1 MPDCLA
7 AKTAEC
13 QYLLLDSPPKKC
25 LTARDAPSRHFLLC
39 IPMNSKF
46 SRNQDLIFR
55 SMRSVW
61 HPCTQM
67 KHHEQLPLVPIARGD
82 GMWLYDFDGNRYLD
96 AISSWWVNLFG
107 HANQRISA
115 ALTDQLQR
123 LEHVILA
130 GFTHEPVVLLSER
143 LSALTGLSHCF
154 YGSDG
159 ASAVEIALKMSFHYW
174 KNGGQPEKA
183 RFVSLKNGYHG
194 ETLGA
199 LSVTDVPLFRDTYA
213 TLLRQS
219 TQLPSPDWRDARP
232 GESAEDVAMRAT
244 GALEAYLVAG
254 HAQTAALIVEPLV
267 QAAGGM
273 AMYHPRFLREARTLC
288 DRYGVHLIADEI
300 AVGFGR
306 TGSFLACEQAGIR
319 PDFVCLSKGITGG
332 YLPLSVT
339 MTNDDIY
346 RAFYDDE
353 MARGFLHSHSYTGN
367 ALACRA
373 ALAVLDIFK
382 EDDVIA
388 ANRVKSA
395 QISARCQK
403 IIQHPRVRQFR
414 NTGMIW
420 AFDVDTED
428 ALFPRKFYSAALE
441 RGLLL
446 RPLGKTVYF
455 MPPYVIEEDQ
465 MDRLVDGTSAILDGM
480 K

>member
-1 MPDCLA
+1 M
-7 AKTAEC
+7 
-13 QYLLLDSPPKKC
+13 S
-25 LTARDAPSRHFLLC
+25 
-39 IPMNSKF
+39 SKL
-46 SRNQDLIFR
+46 SRNHDLR
-55 SMRSVW
+55 SRSLCSVW

-67 KHHEQLPLVPIARGD
+67 KHHEQMPLVPIARGD
-82 GMWLYDFDGNRYLD
+82 GMWLYDFEGNRYLD

-107 HANQRISA
+107 HSNPRINA
-115 ALTDQLQR
+115 ALADQLGR
-123 LEHVILA
+123 LEHVMLA
-130 GFTHEPVVLLSER
+130 GFTHEPVVQLSER
-143 LSALTGLSHCF
+143 LSTLTGLSHCF

-174 KNGGQPEKA
+174 KNAGQHEKTG
-183 RFVSLKNGYHG
+183 FVSLKNGYHG

-213 TLLRQS
+213 ALLRQS

-232 GESAEDVAMRAT
+232 GESAEDVALRAVR
-244 GALEAYLVAG
+244 ALESYLFAQ

-267 QAAGGM
+267 QAAGAM

-339 MTNDDIY
+339 MTTDDIY

-353 MARGFLHSHSYTGN
+353 MVRGFLHSHSYTGN

-373 ALAVLDIFK
+373 ALAVLDIF
-382 EDDVIA
+382 EQDDVIA
-388 ANRVKSA
+388 ANREKSV
-395 QISARCQK
+395 QISSRCQK
-403 IIQHPRVRQFR
+403 IVQHPGIRQFR
-414 NTGMIW
+414 TTGMIW
-420 AFDVDTED
+420 AFEVTTED
-428 ALFPRKFYSAALE
+428 PLFPRKFYRAALD

-446 RPLGKTVYF
+446 RPLGNTVYF
-455 MPPYVIEEDQ
+455 MPPYVIEEDH
-465 MDRLVDGTSAILDGM
+465 MDVLVGGTCAILDGM
-480 K
+480 G

>member
-1 MPDCLA
+1 
-7 AKTAEC
+7 
-13 QYLLLDSPPKKC
+13 
-25 LTARDAPSRHFLLC
+25 
-39 IPMNSKF
+39 MNSNLP
-46 SRNQDLIFR
+46 RNQDLLAR
-55 SMRSVW
+55 SLRSVW

-67 KHHEQLPLVPIARGD
+67 KHHEQMPLVPIARGD

-107 HANQRISA
+107 HANPRINA
-115 ALTDQLQR
+115 ALTEQLGR

-130 GFTHEPVVLLSER
+130 GFTHEPVVQLSER
-143 LSALTGLSHCF
+143 LSTLTGLSHCF

-174 KNGGQPEKA
+174 KNSGRSEKQG
-183 RFVSLKNGYHG
+183 FVSLKNGYHG

-232 GESAEDVAMRAT
+232 GERAENVAIRAAD
-244 GALEAYLVAG
+244 ALEAYLAAA

-273 AMYHPRFLREARTLC
+273 AMYHPRFLREARALC
-288 DRYGVHLIADEI
+288 DRHGVHLIADEI

-339 MTNDDIY
+339 MTTNDIY

-373 ALAVLDIFK
+373 ALAVLDIF
-382 EDDVIA
+382 EQDDVIA
-388 ANRVKSA
+388 ANRAKSA
-395 QISARCQK
+395 QMSRRCRK
-403 IIQHPRVRQFR
+403 IVQHPRVRQFR

-420 AFDVDTED
+420 AFEVATKDP
-428 ALFPRKFYSAALE
+428 LFPRKFYRSALD

-446 RPLGKTVYF
+446 RPLGNTVYF
-455 MPPYVIEEDQ
+455 MPPYVIAEEH
-465 MDRLVDGTSAILDGM
+465 MDMLVEGTCAILDGTD
-480 K
+480 